1 MARAVRLSGCVA
13 CAKSG
18 GRHLGARGRAPFFR
32 HPGASSTGCSS
43 FASLTTPVAI
53 RGVTRR
59 HAKARDIEPTRNTD
73 RVASTAVSMPSTT
86 GVLCLSAECRRR
98 RLLGSRRR
106 ARRCGDHTLWIL
118 KIRPGA
124 QPRAPRHLRCCY
136 PARLCCCYPWPFLL
150 AEQGGHTSRGPT
162 HATYVR
168 GYAQDRQSRAS
179 DTTRPHSPHA
189 KAGART
195 PQCQP
200 SPTSDDARAAAAC
213 RRPSTGASPLVGGRP
228 CNATARR
235 ATTRMD
241 SAALLVR
248 VRVRVRFR
256 IRVRVRVG
264 VGVSFRVRAG
274 DRIRGGVT
282 YAEAGERA

>member
-1 MARAVRLSGCVA
+1 VARAVRLSGCVA

-179 DTTRPHSPHA
+179 DTTRPQPTRKGGSAHSAMPA
-189 KAGART
+189 VTDERR
-195 PQCQP
+195 
-200 SPTSDDARAAAAC
+200 RASRC
-213 RRPSTGASPLVGGRP
+213 RPSFDRRLTHLWYTLVYLWAGRP

-235 ATTRMD
+235 ATTRIN
-241 SAALLVR
+241 SAARLAR
-248 VRVRVRFR
+248 
-256 IRVRVRVG
+256 
-264 VGVSFRVRAG
+264 
-274 DRIRGGVT
+274 
-282 YAEAGERA
+282 